1 MVVGGLLGW
10 RCMGDFLLPQPPSM
24 DRPSPLGQKGGSCC
38 GEGVKESSCPV
49 IRNVG
54 LIQINPYFK
63 YRLCWGSTH
72 AYTYTHTPD
81 EEAALVSGLARK
93 LLPSHETLV
102 DQTHADS
109 YSDGEGLF
117 MIYDC
122 SSRSSPWLW
131 SGFGG
136 FCSPHLELFERV
148 ASS

>member
-1 MVVGGLLGW
+1 MKLLKSS
-10 RCMGDFLLPQPPSM
+10 PPSGPPM
-24 DRPSPLGQKGGSCC
+24 TRSLFGRSCLLQ
-38 GEGVKESSCPV
+38 E
-49 IRNVG
+49 
-54 LIQINPYFK
+54 
-63 YRLCWGSTH
+63 
-72 AYTYTHTPD
+72 D